1 MNILFSRNLLKELKS
16 IAQENYFEV
25 ETAKNIDDAIKK
37 TYQIQLKSIE
47 DKLTEV
53 YFTDI
58 SEVNDQNTK
67 EFSYILL
74 GNIQKQF

>member
-1 MNILFSRNLLKELKS
+1 MEDKDLKEKTFY
-16 IAQENYFEV
+16 IR
-25 ETAKNIDDAIKK
+25 TANELESGLMSKIFGDEAIKK
-37 TYQIQLKSIE
+37 TYQIQLKSVE

-58 SEVNDQNTK
+58 SEINDQNTK
-67 EFSYILL
+67 EFSYKLL